1 MAQAEKIF
9 NQTNQN
15 SIKTRYRYLAA
26 EERFAEFL
34 AEKYRLQKLS
44 NVKARH
50 FISYVEYLQ
59 EKGASPSTI
68 KTDSAG
74 IRFFHDK
81 TGSRNRLP
89 DNSQLKIEKRQ
100 IGKLDR
106 AWSPLEIQQA
116 INLARTMGRED
127 VAWGIRMAVTYG
139 MRIEEVCRCQ
149 VSHLKDAIENGDLYI
164 RGKNGQIRYLRISS
178 AEQIKLTKELITF
191 AKSQNR
197 WGSDRVLYDNIT
209 GATQRTKKS
218 IENWIANH
226 RSKFQDTSRAA
237 DEKLKKLEA
246 RAMKQ
251 GLKLKVDTLTFHGL
265 RHTFAQ
271 NQYTLYSKK
280 GMPAKTARLMVSEQL
295 GHHRDAVTKIY
306 LSGDA

>member
-1 MAQAEKIF
+1 
-9 NQTNQN
+9 
-15 SIKTRYRYLAA
+15 
-26 EERFAEFL
+26 
-34 AEKYRLQKLS
+34 
-44 NVKARH
+44 
-50 FISYVEYLQ
+50 
-59 EKGASPSTI
+59 
-68 KTDSAG
+68 
-74 IRFFHDK
+74 
-81 TGSRNRLP
+81 
-89 DNSQLKIEKRQ
+89 
-100 IGKLDR
+100 
-106 AWSPLEIQQA
+106 
-116 INLARTMGRED
+116 
-127 VAWGIRMAVTYG
+127 MAVRYG
-139 MRIEEVCRCQ
+139 MRIEEVCRSQ

-164 RGKNGQIRYLRISS
+164 RGKNGQVRYLRIAS

-197 WGSDRVLYDNIT
+197 CGSDRVLFDNIT
-209 GATQRTKKS
+209 GATQKTKKS

-251 GLKLKVDTLTFHGL
+251 GIKLKVDTLTFHGL

-271 NQYTLYSKK
+271 NQYTHYSKK
-280 GMPAKTARLMVSEQL
+280 GMSEKTARLMVSEEL